1 MAVKKLSDIDETDF
15 ENLVFDLMTAKGMLN
30 VTWRTPGAD
39 GGRDIEGTVVHSD
52 FSLTQTAQK
61 WYVECKRYA
70 GSVNWP
76 TIYAKIAFAHS
87 NGADVLLMCTSSK
100 YTPTAINE
108 VEKWNNAKV
117 GPTIRLWPGHQIDL
131 LLNKHQDIAWK
142 YGLENAPLPI
152 TGSTLDLTMSLS
164 KCVTSH
170 CSQLEFSDEII
181 SPMLRAAQAISSLLQ
196 TKMESAA
203 RVGRFEHITYQPH
216 QFDTG
221 IAEVKSDLKV
231 IDGPSFNAVITYLT
245 ALGVKILGFFDE
257 KDYSCKILCEEP
269 VEDVGLRYK
278 AIFDAMSLWGNFEYK
293 FTGSQILIRQR

>member
-1 MAVKKLSDIDETDF
+1 MPVKKLSDIDETDF
-15 ENLVFDLMTAKGMLN
+15 ENLVFDLMTAQGMLN

-52 FSLTQTAQK
+52 FSLNQTAQK
-61 WYVECKRYA
+61 WYVECKKYA
-70 GSVNWP
+70 GSVSWP

-108 VEKWNNAKV
+108 VTKWNNAKV

-142 YGLENAPLPI
+142 YGLENAPLPV

-170 CSQLEFSDEII
+170 CSQLEFSDAPI

-203 RVGRFEHITYQPH
+203 RVGKFEHITYQPY

-221 IAEVKSDLKV
+221 MAEVKSNLKI
-231 IDGPSFNAVITYLT
+231 IDGPSFNALINYLT

-257 KDYSCKILCEEP
+257 KDFSCKIICEKP
-269 VEDVGLRYK
+269 MEDVGLRYK
-278 AIFDAMSLWGNFEYK
+278 AIFDAISLWGNFEYK
-293 FTGSQILIRQR
+293 FSGSQILIRQR

>member
-15 ENLVFDLMTAKGMLN
+15 ENLVFDLMTAQGMLN
-30 VTWRTPGAD
+30 VTWRTPGDD

-108 VEKWNNAKV
+108 VAKWNNAKV

-221 IAEVKSDLKV
+221 IAEVKNDLKV